1 MKGCKKLSMNNQETK
16 NFNNRKEIESEIK
29 VFLRK
34 KFKNEI
40 FKLGSFYTVEFYS
53 IERKE
58 LIFNNML
65 NTLFNVKKDDKE
77 KLLYNTIREIYDKN
91 YYKIL
96 KNVEIEKKHDEEY
109 EIYKELVKPKEQSQ
123 NAVVQ
128 NNNKNA
134 NTFLNIIL
142 KILKIIGVI
151 ILFPVLFCI
160 MLVLSACKNNKRNFI
175 NTNKK

>member
-16 NFNNRKEIESEIK
+16 NFNNRKEIKSEIK

-65 NTLFNVKKDDKE
+65 NTLFNVKKDDK
-77 KLLYNTIREIYDKN
+77 KN
-91 YYKIL
+91 YYIIQL
-96 KNVEIEKKHDEEY
+96 EKYMIKT
-109 EIYKELVKPKEQSQ
+109 ITK
-123 NAVVQ
+123 
-128 NNNKNA
+128 
-134 NTFLNIIL
+134 F
-142 KILKIIGVI
+142 
-151 ILFPVLFCI
+151 
-160 MLVLSACKNNKRNFI
+160 
-175 NTNKK
+175 